1 MFSVTGE
8 LEAKEE
14 VKRLRME
21 LSMAHQEIDN
31 LNKMLNNFDHKN
43 MPKQKPKTPTV
54 PQNDI
59 RAKKEF
65 DKLQPQQKRKVTDFL
80 YDQIKAFAEER
91 GAQVKHIVAYLLR

>member
-8 LEAKEE
+8 LETQEE
-14 VKRLRME
+14 VQRLRME

-43 MPKQKPKTPTV
+43 MPKQKPKTPPV

-65 DKLQPQQKRKVTDFL
+65 DKLQQKSPAQQNVKYL
-80 YDQIKAFAEER
+80 Y
-91 GAQVKHIVAYLLR
+91 